1 MLNTRAPEAGGS
13 KMAARSF
20 DNSLGCWTTKVQPGE
35 FYITV
40 AHAEEA
46 ITTVLGS
53 CVAACIRDPEAAIVE
68 FMAAVEHLW
77 GVRDRTDGGGR

>member
-1 MLNTRAPEAGGS
+1 MVAGRQKHPPAERDMLNTLAPGAGGS
-13 KMAARSF
+13 RTAARGF

-53 CVAACIRDPEAAIVE
+53 CVAACIRDPVLEP
-68 FMAAVEHLW
+68 AVI
-77 GVRDRTDGGGR
+77 DR